1 MSKQRITSPAAF
13 TLFEVGVGALIL
25 VVGFIGLI
33 QAVTIG
39 TQLLDTAQ
47 KEQIA
52 IQIIDAEIE
61 KLRAGT
67 VADIVDLTEPG
78 GYTMTLTE
86 SGEYTITVTD
96 TGAVLSGATTRF
108 ALAGNPS
115 LMAQAKGFTCSMVK
129 TDIRADFRKVAYTV
143 TWKGNTGRSYS
154 RSAEMYFGLN
164 GLQLSYQKS

>member
-1 MSKQRITSPAAF
+1 MSKQRISSAAGF

-33 QAVTIG
+33 EAVTIG

-47 KEQIA
+47 KEQVA
-52 IQIIDAEIE
+52 VQIIDGEIE
-61 KLRAGT
+61 KLRAGV
-67 VADIVDLTEPG
+67 VADLADLTN
-78 GYTMTLTE
+78 
-86 SGEYTITVTD
+86 GEVYTVTVD
-96 TGAVLSGATTRF
+96 DSGLPVSGYPPRF

-115 LMAQAKGFTCSMVK
+115 LMAQAKGITCSLVK
-129 TDIRADFRKVAYTV
+129 TDVRADFRRVAYTV